1 MPSKRAESVFPH
13 ETAEM
18 QANLLLRREDIF
30 SHVPCTRDFAKFLKE
45 MRDPLGLFS
54 SSNGGKGCSGAISF
68 LGAAVLNS
76 TKAVVNVMLSGSMR
90 GCAIQTAHLAGNVR
104 KLFKEALRSALV
116 EAGIPHR
123 LDRALS
129 A

>member
-30 SHVPCTRDFAKFLKE
+30 SHVPVRAILLKFLKE

-54 SSNGGKGCSGAISF
+54 SSNSGNGCSRAISF
-68 LGAAVLNS
+68 LGAAVL
-76 TKAVVNVMLSGSMR
+76 TR
-90 GCAIQTAHLAGNVR
+90 
-104 KLFKEALRSALV
+104 
-116 EAGIPHR
+116 
-123 LDRALS
+123 
-129 A
+129 